1 MQKGAIFTIVSQ
13 ATTLLVLFVQKVDDA
28 IRLKNLDP
36 VDSAIGFS
44 NIYTWIVICPVESA
58 IQRLNNAGLVV
69 LNIRKAACILLIP
82 CFLTNFLITTESK

>member
-36 VDSAIGFS
+36 VDSAIGFP
-44 NIYTWIVICPVESA
+44 IFTVCCPVSGHFSL
-58 IQRLNNAGLVV
+58 RLQ
-69 LNIRKAACILLIP
+69 
-82 CFLTNFLITTESK
+82 

>member
-28 IRLKNLDP
+28 IRLKNLDQ

-44 NIYTWIVICPVESA
+44 NIY
-58 IQRLNNAGLVV
+58 RLDSDLFGG
-69 LNIRKAACILLIP
+69 
-82 CFLTNFLITTESK
+82 

>member
-44 NIYTWIVICPVESA
+44 NIYSMLPSIRTLQFKIA
-58 IQRLNNAGLVV
+58 IT
-69 LNIRKAACILLIP
+69 
-82 CFLTNFLITTESK
+82 FLC